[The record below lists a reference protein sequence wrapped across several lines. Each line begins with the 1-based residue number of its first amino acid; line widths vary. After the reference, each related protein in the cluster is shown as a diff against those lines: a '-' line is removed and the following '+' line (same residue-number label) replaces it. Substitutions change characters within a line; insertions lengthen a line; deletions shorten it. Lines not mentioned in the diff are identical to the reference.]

1 MRCVVECGVCVCF
14 WKMQNDNG
22 ISGKARK
29 KNNGKK
35 ETDGCW
41 MIEVRRKKKCLRCVH
56 GPVKTR
62 EKNKKTSESDIMIQV
77 YNAQHH

>member
-1 MRCVVECGVCVCF
+1 VGFVFVFGRCRTI
-14 WKMQNDNG
+14 MAYQ
-22 ISGKARK
+22 GKQEK